1 METVKPSVVAN
12 NRKSLSIV
20 GANFGCQYYRPEARQ
35 NTVDFDTKKSEVEA
49 GGNVELTTNR
59 STKRYIVK
67 GYDVTSISLGNDISG
82 APVVYINKGD
92 KASEVAM
99 PISPDLSKV
108 GQVSEDAV
116 SKALRG
122 DTSIIFSDVEKLV
135 KQCNAANQTEI
146 NRIERLK
153 EDLNKEIQALNNAI
167 ANNVQKFDLYKREMS
182 ASAAAVEH
190 VSITITED

>member
-67 GYDVTSISLGNDISG
+67 GYDVISVSLGNDISG

-167 ANNVQKFDLYKREMS
+167 ANNVQKLDLYKREMS

-190 VSITITED
+190 VSVTITED